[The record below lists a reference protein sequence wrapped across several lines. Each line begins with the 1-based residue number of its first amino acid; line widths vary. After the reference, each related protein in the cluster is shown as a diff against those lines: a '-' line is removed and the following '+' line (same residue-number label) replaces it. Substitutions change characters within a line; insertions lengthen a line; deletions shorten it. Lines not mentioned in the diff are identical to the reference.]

1 MYLSPGARVPLQR
14 ASTKSFISQTH
25 ISYALAMQAKTNEN
39 SNTFTVKLPLPKQ
52 ITRGPLRMDAQV
64 LGSIVV
70 YIYLSDLVFCEPET
84 FHAKFLVLVKSVFKI
99 VTRAL
104 LLRPTPNHPATSK
117 LRDRRRICLF
127 FRAKGELRGRA
138 QSESVSLVH
147 SVKLSNKLT
156 GASPHATE
164 NLRHPR

>member
-1 MYLSPGARVPLQR
+1 
-14 ASTKSFISQTH
+14 
-25 ISYALAMQAKTNEN
+25 MQAKTNEK

-117 LRDRRRICLF
+117 LRDRRRTCLF

-138 QSESVSLVH
+138 KRECFPRALCETTQQTNWGYGARDKKPQTPRVGYSVFISCFSL
-147 SVKLSNKLT
+147 N
-156 GASPHATE
+156 
-164 NLRHPR
+164 